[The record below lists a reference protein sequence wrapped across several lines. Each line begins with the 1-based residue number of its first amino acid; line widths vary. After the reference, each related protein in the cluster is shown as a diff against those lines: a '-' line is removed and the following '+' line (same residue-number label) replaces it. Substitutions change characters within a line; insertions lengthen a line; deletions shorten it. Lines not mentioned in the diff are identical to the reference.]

1 MLWERLLKER
11 TLDPE
16 AGWMAENAVPVLALE
31 DAEEPGSAFVPG

>member
-16 AGWMAENAVPVLALE
+16 AGWMTENAVPVLALE